1 MNLYEQVFRM
11 HGQAMAVIAEQEGN
25 VRVLDANDAFIRLTG
40 FDKDELVANRESRFV
55 FSYPADLSRRA
66 LKSEMT
72 LVARTGQEL
81 HVRYEQVPLTDSSD
95 SGISDGI
102 TNKALVLFEDL
113 TAYNWI
119 SQQLLS
125 RSILVSGIVDEHMH
139 IRFLRDR
146 LAPLMF
152 EPERMLEDESLLA
165 FVADSDHDQIRT
177 ILEQA
182 SSMSG
187 EQSITLHT
195 SKQSGVELELELTYV
210 PIMDGCGKL
219 KEFAFVIW
227 DLRPSDEMADPSVKL
242 KIWMAKRDMS
252 AGALSAA
259 TGISLQTISKLRN
272 GKISKPQRLT
282 AELIAAELAVEV
294 HEIWPIV
301 RR

>member
-1 MNLYEQVFRM
+1 
-11 HGQAMAVIAEQEGN
+11 MAVIAENQGD

-40 FDKDELVANRESRFV
+40 YHKEDLVADQGFGFV
-55 FSYPADLSRRA
+55 FPYPSQLFRRA
-66 LKSEMT
+66 VKSEMM
-72 LVARTGQEL
+72 LLARTGREL
-81 HVRYEQVPLTDSSD
+81 HVRYEQIPLTVGAAACNVEIDK
-95 SGISDGI
+95 
-102 TNKALVLFEDL
+102 KALILFEDL

-119 SQQLLS
+119 GRQLLS
-125 RSILVSGIVDEHMH
+125 RNVLVSGIVDEHMH

-152 EPERMLEDESLLA
+152 KPDRMLEDESLLA
-165 FVADSDHDQIRT
+165 FVADADHELIRSV
-177 ILEQA
+177 LEQA
-182 SSMSG
+182 PSMSG
-187 EQSITLHT
+187 EHSMTLRT
-195 SKQSGVELELELTYV
+195 SKQSGVELELELIYV

-227 DLRPSDEMADPSVKL
+227 DLRPTDDAADPSVKL

-282 AELIAAELAVEV
+282 AELIAAELGIEV
-294 HEIWPIV
+294 TEIWPIV
-301 RR
+301 RK